1 MNDKFAAIQ
10 SAANAGAF
18 GRNGYALP
26 SIAQL
31 NAGNY
36 LKGRFEL
43 YGLSI
48 AIETPQGTARMGKSD
63 GKPWSVI
70 CQAHY
75 GDIAGTLGADG
86 DPVDCYV
93 GPVPESDRV
102 FVVNQNGKSGAFDEH
117 KVMLAFADEDSARTA
132 YLNSYERGWNG
143 LGSMVSASVSQFTWW
158 LKYGNTRVPF
168 DKSALPYHGD
178 DDMTDIT
185 WDSAAQPVQTDLASL
200 IYGLRQGD
208 GGGLLLDALSMSEI
222 LDAEGEQQVL
232 DALVVVN
239 SKLDMKMEQL
249 MRIMAAASETV
260 QPVAK
265 QISAPFKQ
273 KGTTNIVALFELS
286 DGQTVAIY
294 LHNPDSTP
302 NKILPD
308 DELVSWKWL
317 LNKKDV
323 TILVAPEKGRDLNP
337 REVARRVMRLAEKN
351 SAKFT
356 KANGDRAARMAAIE
370 AAKVQV
376 TSKEATLAAI
386 EAEISELT
394 VQVEAKRA
402 IAPPMPGGE
411 QGGAQSFEALAKL
424 HTPAQYVSSGD
435 PDGFTAVDPQGWG
448 LRLRLSPNGRGVSSY
463 MIQPGN
469 IGFDSLGMSSL
480 AEGLEPAVIKA
491 IGVALDRIRELRVRT
506 NAAGRPAEPEYV
518 TRSKAV
524 KAALGALGW
533 DTTAGSTQLMVAI
546 DGSTYSV
553 RSAVQQAGKGA
564 MTLVWK
570 DDGSTLQWPDEPE
583 LSADAM
589 AAKIDGAFRAAIA
602 EARAAVAGTDGG
614 AVSQAGT
621 DAGAGATMTNPTGKK
636 LVITL
641 ANGDK
646 AVRSTYNLYTA
657 AVVGYDKDGKLQVLS
672 AHWSKRDALGAIS
685 NFKAGKH
692 VNFNYRDKL
701 VGEPFLVTAP
711 EEGVSPAPTPDP
723 APAPT
728 PGPAPAPEPDPAQV
742 EALALLQSVIDGTA
756 SMDAALADRLLA
768 AHEKFA
774 GGAEFDPLF
783 EQASQAYAD
792 AMVAKARTALA
803 A

>member
-1 MNDKFAAIQ
+1 M
-10 SAANAGAF
+10 
-18 GRNGYALP
+18 
-26 SIAQL
+26 
-31 NAGNY
+31 
-36 LKGRFEL
+36 
-43 YGLSI
+43 
-48 AIETPQGTARMGKSD
+48 
-63 GKPWSVI
+63 
-70 CQAHY
+70 
-75 GDIAGTLGADG
+75 
-86 DPVDCYV
+86 
-93 GPVPESDRV
+93 
-102 FVVNQNGKSGAFDEH
+102 
-117 KVMLAFADEDSARTA
+117 
-132 YLNSYERGWNG
+132 
-143 LGSMVSASVSQFTWW
+143 
-158 LKYGNTRVPF
+158 
-168 DKSALPYHGD
+168 
-178 DDMTDIT
+178 
-185 WDSAAQPVQTDLASL
+185 
-200 IYGLRQGD
+200 
-208 GGGLLLDALSMSEI
+208 
-222 LDAEGEQQVL
+222 
-232 DALVVVN
+232 
-239 SKLDMKMEQL
+239 
-249 MRIMAAASETV
+249 
-260 QPVAK
+260 
-265 QISAPFKQ
+265 
-273 KGTTNIVALFELS
+273 
-286 DGQTVAIY
+286 
-294 LHNPDSTP
+294 
-302 NKILPD
+302 
-308 DELVSWKWL
+308 SWKWL

-386 EAEISELT
+386 ETEISELT

-411 QGGAQSFEALAKL
+411 QGGAQSLEALAKL
-424 HTPAQYVSSGD
+424 HTPIQYVSSGD

-448 LRLRLSPNGRGVSSY
+448 LRLRLSPNGSGVSSY

-506 NAAGRPAEPEYV
+506 NAAGRPAEPPYV

-524 KAALGALGW
+524 KAALAALGW

-553 RSAVQQAGKGA
+553 RSTVQQVGKGP

-583 LSADAM
+583 LSAEAM

-602 EARAAVAGTDGG
+602 DARAAVTGTDGST
-614 AVSQAGT
+614 AAKTDTDAG
-621 DAGAGATMTNPTGKK
+621 AGAGATMTNPTGKK

-646 AVRSTYNLYTA
+646 AARSTYNIYTA
-657 AVVGYDKDGKLQVLS
+657 AVVGYDKDGELQVLS

-723 APAPT
+723 APAPA
-728 PGPAPAPEPDPAQV
+728 PDPAPAPEPDPAQV
-742 EALALLQSVIDGTA
+742 EALALLQSVIDGAA
-756 SMDAALADRLLA
+756 SLDAALADRLLA